1 VKLVDVQAFVEC
13 PFLDVFCQARI
24 PQACPAGILFDMFLP
39 FLPYSTIPPHINIPI
54 EKLIDATV
62 ESECVLF

>member
-1 VKLVDVQAFVEC
+1 VKLVDVQACVEC

-24 PQACPAGILFDMFLP
+24 PQACPAGILFDMFL
-39 FLPYSTIPPHINIPI
+39 IPPHIKIPI

-62 ESECVLF
+62 KFECVLF